1 MPRPC
6 GPCSD
11 PRRKELDRRLLE
23 KDLNGESF
31 RRISEDFGYSETA
44 LRRHLNEHLA
54 VELSQVKAAKEE
66 ARAEALETAKAKEM
80 EDLKDGIK
88 EGMAARLENA
98 AGFLDQ
104 LKEVRTKA
112 ANLLDMAEGAQDL
125 RAAGIFLRELR
136 EQIKLMAELEGKL
149 ASQPQINILLDPQ
162 WIELRTVIIQA
173 LDPFP
178 QAKEAVVFA
187 IRGR

>member
-66 ARAEALETAKAKEM
+66 ARSEALERVKAGE
-80 EDLKDGIK
+80 LKDIEHGAA

-112 ANLLDMAEGAQDL
+112 ANLLDKAEGAQDL
-125 RAAGIFLRELR
+125 RAAGTFLKELR
-136 EQIKLMAELEGKL
+136 ETIRLWAELEGKL
-149 ASQPQINILLDPQ
+149 ASQPQINILVDPQ
-162 WIELRTVIIQA
+162 WIELRTVIIAA
-173 LDPFP
+173 LDNFP
-178 QAKEAVVFA
+178 QAKEAVVHA